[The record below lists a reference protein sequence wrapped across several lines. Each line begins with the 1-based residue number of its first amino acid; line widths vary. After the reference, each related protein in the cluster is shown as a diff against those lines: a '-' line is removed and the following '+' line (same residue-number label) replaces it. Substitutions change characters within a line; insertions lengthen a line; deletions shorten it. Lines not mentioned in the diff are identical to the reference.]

1 MINVAVFASGSGN
14 NAENLVKT
22 FNSGS
27 RIHVALCL
35 TDIENTPVADKMEA
49 LGVPVEYFPDEVW
62 ANEPQKILDAL
73 QAHDINM
80 IALDGFMTE
89 LNPAIETAYRGR
101 LAFKTIDTP
110 LEEEVMKLAKAIDS
124 ASPGCTS
131 APDGVS
137 THKDAS
143 SQKSV
148 DDAWA
153 DALGVKNNA
162 QESAPASAEGQGAAN
177 EKPWMQYRRQSSVY
191 NPQPL
196 TGFRQLS
203 QNAPQPAMNSV
214 QASAGAEP
222 MPPTWLVWS
231 VICTVFFSTIP
242 GIIAIIQ
249 SVRVSS
255 RYYGGDIEGAK
266 RSSRY
271 AEIWIIVS
279 FVLGVISNTLYLPLL
294 IAGWL

>member
-1 MINVAVFASGSGN
+1 MVNVAVFASGSGN

-27 RIHVALCL
+27 RIRVVLCL
-35 TDIENTPVADKMEA
+35 TDIDHAPVADKMDA

-62 ANEPQKILDAL
+62 ENEPQKVLDVL
-73 QAHDINM
+73 KAHDVNL

-89 LNPAIETAYRGR
+89 LNPEIETAYQGR
-101 LAFKTIDTP
+101 LAYKTIDTP
-110 LEEEVMKLAKAIDS
+110 LEADVMKLAKELDAASTPADVASTSKTSPS
-124 ASPGCTS
+124 A
-131 APDGVS
+131 
-137 THKDAS
+137 
-143 SQKSV
+143 QSV

-162 QESAPASAEGQGAAN
+162 QDNTSATADEQAAGN
-177 EKPWMQYRRQSSVY
+177 DKPWMQYRRQSSVY

-196 TGFRQLS
+196 TGFRPLA
-203 QNAPQPAMNSV
+203 QNAGAQTMNNA
-214 QASAGAEP
+214 QGAAGVEP

-255 RYYGGDIEGAK
+255 RYYAGDIEGAK